1 MGIATK
7 ASSGTFRDARSEPIH
22 RWFPWIEGFS
32 AELPRSAILAE
43 GARDVYDPFLG
54 SGTTALVALQLG
66 LRTGG
71 AEVNPFLRFVTRVKT
86 AVAGQLAQEPRE
98 EVRARLRTIVER
110 AEKVRPDSKQLS
122 SLFKDADYFEKI
134 ALADIVRVKA
144 AIESHAGL
152 PAEKDFAL
160 LALARVLVDASN
172 MIRRADLRRR
182 RESETNGQAKT
193 ILPRFTAALEMMV
206 DDLEFAN
213 FDSSGIS
220 HVGLDACELPGI
232 GERMF
237 DLCVTSPPYLNG
249 TNYVRNTKIEMWVLD
264 LISTSQD
271 LRRIRDQAV
280 TAGINNVRLRGQS
293 MDFADPQISSILK
306 ALEEVAYDRRIPV
319 LVADYLRDMSAVFR
333 ATSLRLR
340 PGSALYLDI
349 GDSKFAGVYIPTHE
363 LLTSVAQDSGLLLT
377 DSEKIRDRRSKDGS
391 KLQQRLLVFRTPTP
405 RSERARADTP
415 KRRLQRL
422 VEDRP
427 FGRKPFAARNW
438 GHPWHSMCSYQAK
451 LKPSLAHFLVRE
463 FSSPGDVVLDPFSGA
478 GTIPLEACL
487 QGRVGWGNDISPL
500 AIQLTRAKTTISDR
514 AVIQSRLR
522 DLLAFVEGNEKVLV
536 EQDLKDWGM
545 NGPLCSYFD
554 PATLEEILSA
564 RAWLLAAK
572 QDAATAVVWAA
583 SAHIL
588 HGNRPYALSRRS
600 HPITPFAP
608 SGSFEH
614 RMIRPRLEGKVE
626 RLLDQGQGDTWS
638 DGLVSDLDARNLSS
652 AGIEADVIIT
662 SPPFYNSTRFHSN
675 NWMRIWFCG
684 WEPDDFVNERE
695 RFLEQQQ
702 RRDFNVYAEVTRSF
716 HQVLRPGGLAVW
728 HLGKSQRF
736 DMARA
741 LEDVSQPWFASEG
754 VFEEDVSSC
763 QSHGV
768 SDQGGTHTH
777 QFLLMRA
784 R

>member
-1 MGIATK
+1 VIRAE
-7 ASSGTFRDARSEPIH
+7 DAR
-22 RWFPWIEGFS
+22 
-32 AELPRSAILAE
+32 A
-43 GARDVYDPFLG
+43 VYDPFLG

-86 AVAGQLAQEPRE
+86 TVASRLAQEPSE
-98 EVRARLRTIVER
+98 DLRARLRTIVDR
-110 AEKVRPDSKQLS
+110 AEKVRPDPKQLG
-122 SLFKDADYFEKI
+122 SLFKDADYFEQI
-134 ALADIVRVKA
+134 ALADIVRVKT
-144 AIESHAGL
+144 AIDSHAGL
-152 PAEKDFAL
+152 AVEKDFAL
-160 LALARVLVDASN
+160 LALGRVLVDASN

-182 RESETNGQAKT
+182 RENETNGQAKT
-193 ILPRFTAALEMMV
+193 ILPRFTSALEMMV

-213 FDSSGIS
+213 FDSSGIA
-220 HVGLDACELPGI
+220 HMGLDACQPPGI

-249 TNYVRNTKIEMWVLD
+249 TNYVRNTKIEMWVLGM
-264 LISTSQD
+264 ISTSQD
-271 LRRIRDQAV
+271 MRRIRDQAV
-280 TAGINNVRLRGQS
+280 TAGINNVRLRGRS
-293 MDFADPQISSILK
+293 MDFADPQISSVLK
-306 ALEEVAYDRRIPV
+306 ALEEAAYDRRIPV
-319 LVADYLRDMSAVFR
+319 LVADYLRDMAAVFR

-340 PGSALYLDI
+340 PGSPLYLDI
-349 GDSKFAGVYIPTHE
+349 GDSKFAGVYVPTHD
-363 LLTSVAQDSGLLLT
+363 LLTSVARDAGLTLV

-405 RSERARADTP
+405 RRERARANTP
-415 KRRLQRL
+415 RRRLQRL

-451 LKPSLAHFLVRE
+451 LKPSIAHFLVRE
-463 FSSPGDVVLDPFSGA
+463 FSSPGEVVLDPFSGA

-500 AIQLTRAKTTISDR
+500 AIQLTRAKTSNSDR
-514 AVIQSRLR
+514 TTIESRLGE
-522 DLLAFVEGNEKVLV
+522 LLAFVEENDEVRV
-536 EQDLKDWGM
+536 DEDLEGWGM
-545 NGPLCSYFD
+545 NGPLDSYFD
-554 PATLEEILSA
+554 PATMREILSA
-564 RAWLLAAK
+564 RTWLLAAN
-572 QDAATAVVWAA
+572 QDAVTAMLWAA

-608 SGSFEH
+608 SGAFEH
-614 RMIRPRLEGKVE
+614 RRIRPRLEGKVE
-626 RLLDQGQGDTWS
+626 RLLDQGPGDAWS
-638 DGLVSDLDARNLSS
+638 DGLASALDARSLSS
-652 AGIEADVIIT
+652 AGDRADVIVT
-662 SPPFYNSTRFHSN
+662 SPPFYDSTRFHSN

-684 WEPDDFVNERE
+684 WEPDDFIKERE

-728 HLGKSQRF
+728 HLGKSKRF

-741 LEDVSQPWFASEG
+741 LEDVGDPWFASEG